1 MKKLFCLLLLTYLFF
16 LAQFC
21 FSQEK
26 KSSCAPILLTE
37 NNIQVQLNIDALQ
50 QTMILNFSDDAA
62 IYETIYK
69 RNEKIKKS
77 LNCALFHDQNFLF
90 TIVANPDHC
99 APQISG
105 IIGSDLLQRN
115 GELYF
120 LNFDEMQICSLTSAD
135 FKSWGNRKEYQEW
148 KSIFSRDKIEIF
160 VSINWQD
167 YKFTFDI
174 CYEGTFSHVNNN
186 NLIGSRDHSI
196 IYSAISNK
204 PMLRSHEIKIF
215 PFTKIYIN
223 KVGYSG
229 ALRLDDEKDNRVGLG
244 FIKGFNWIV
253 DYKKKKIYYK
263 KNNSALDSNIVQSQY
278 KSKIMDDEIIVV
290 EVKQNCRKYKVG
302 DKITTVSGIE
312 VNSENIC
319 KIQKL
324 IDNSVN
330 WDELL
335 LVIK

>member
-69 RNEKIKKS
+69 RNEKIKK
-77 LNCALFHDQNFLF
+77 
-90 TIVANPDHC
+90 
-99 APQISG
+99 
-105 IIGSDLLQRN
+105 
-115 GELYF
+115 
-120 LNFDEMQICSLTSAD
+120 TSAD

-204 PMLRSHEIKIF
+204 PMLQSHEIKIF